1 MELSSFSALS
11 AVQARVALSLAS
23 GASISSA
30 AASTGV
36 GRTAIYSWLKN
47 DSSFADAVK
56 IAKAEFVLTLRDQ
69 LRDASAKALITVTGI
84 LDDPK
89 APAGVRLRA
98 ALAILTRPQFPEAG
112 WNLPE
117 KALDP
122 TGEQILASQIL
133 KRSANSSNTAK
144 QIRTIPNNKTQIPDA
159 QNQPP
164 MAPGFDLEA
173 MF

>member
-1 MELSSFSALS
+1 MEHSAFSALS

-36 GRTAIYSWLKN
+36 GRTAIYSWLKS

-69 LRDASAKALITVTGI
+69 LRDASAKALNTVTDI

-117 KALDP
+117 RALDP
-122 TGEQILASQIL
+122 TGEQILDRLTNLKTVSEVLQYSETNLNNSEQQNTKNGRTESAANAS
-133 KRSANSSNTAK
+133 TV
-144 QIRTIPNNKTQIPDA
+144 
-159 QNQPP
+159 
-164 MAPGFDLEA
+164 
-173 MF
+173 